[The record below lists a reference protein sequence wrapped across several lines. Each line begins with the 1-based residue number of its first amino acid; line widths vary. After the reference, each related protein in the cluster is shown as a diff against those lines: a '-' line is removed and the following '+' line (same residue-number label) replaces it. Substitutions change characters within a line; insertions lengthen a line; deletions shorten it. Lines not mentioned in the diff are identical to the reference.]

1 MRVAEVV
8 KAHER
13 RRVIVPIDSAQ
24 YTVDAFLSINDF
36 EQLVDA
42 DEKNAK
48 LAFAEFVR
56 KRIID
61 TGLPLPTVETIAT
74 LEDACFQ
81 ELINALLDDDQT
93 LKECYA
99 KRVESESLCTRF
111 ILAVKETADIW
122 ANNLADAFKRIVIP
136 AIPKITIPP
145 SVIENISKQLSQFT
159 DALSKIASSIY
170 ETWKPI
176 SFPTFSEEKKEE
188 IVQAQIQ
195 WGKYGWTQPP
205 SSLPRLFYTAPDGIQ
220 EAAEEAA
227 EFCRAS
233 DMERLF
239 SKLYKMKHVKKTDL
253 EEAIFDFKNRK
264 YKSCAFVL
272 FGLIDARLIR
282 LQRDEDRNKRNSRR
296 SSGASAARNLVH
308 RIESKHDISRMV
320 FFMFQLQNVNACLQK
335 VFEDA
340 NDFKT
345 QPDVINRNFLDH
357 GMLHRRVTKRDC
369 IQLFLLYYNLLELL
383 VIISPSKEV

>member
-1 MRVAEVV
+1 MAEEI
-8 KAHER
+8 KAPER
-13 RRVIVPIDSAQ
+13 HRVIVYVDSVP
-24 YTVDAFLSINDF
+24 YTVDAFMSIDDF
-36 EQLVDA
+36 EQLIEVDNK
-42 DEKNAK
+42 DAK
-48 LAFAEFVR
+48 LAIAKYVQ
-56 KRIID
+56 KRIVD
-61 TGLPLPTVETIAT
+61 TGIPIPTIEAIAAQ
-74 LEDACFQ
+74 DDNRFQ
-81 ELINALLDDDQT
+81 ELVLALLEDDQT
-93 LKECYA
+93 LKESYD
-99 KRVESESLCTRF
+99 KRDETEPLCTRF
-111 ILAVKETADIW
+111 FLALKETAEIW
-122 ANNLADAFKRIVIP
+122 ANNLADAFRRIVIP

-220 EAAEEAA
+220 EAAEEVA

-264 YKSCAFVL
+264 NKSCAFVL

-282 LQRDEDRNKRNSRR
+282 LQRDEDRNKRNGRR
-296 SSGASAARNLVH
+296 PSGATAARNLFH
-308 RIESKHDISRMV
+308 QIESHHDLSRML
-320 FFMFQLQNVNACLQK
+320 FFPFQLQNVISCLQK

-383 VIISPSKEV
+383 AIISPAKET

>member
-1 MRVAEVV
+1 MAEEL
-8 KAHER
+8 KKHGR
-13 RRVIVPIDSAQ
+13 QRVIVPIDSAQ

-42 DEKNAK
+42 DEKSAK
-48 LAFAEFVR
+48 LAVAEFTR

-61 TGLPLPTVETIAT
+61 TNLPIPTVETVAAQ
-74 LEDACFQ
+74 EDTCFQ

-99 KRVESESLCTRF
+99 KRDESEPLCTRF

-122 ANNLADAFKRIVIP
+122 AKSIADAFEKIVIP
-136 AIPKITIPP
+136 KIPKITIPT
-145 SVIENISKQLSQFT
+145 SVIESISKQLSQIT
-159 DALSKIASSIY
+159 DTLSSIASSIY

-176 SFPTFSEEKKEE
+176 SIPTISEGKKEE

-205 SSLPRLFYTAPDGIQ
+205 ASPVRLFYTAPNGIQ
-220 EAAEEAA
+220 EAEKEAR
-227 EFCRAS
+227 EFCRSA
-233 DMERLF
+233 DMEQLF
-239 SKLYKMKHVKKTDL
+239 SKLSKMKHVKKTDL
-253 EEAIFDFKNRK
+253 EEAIFDYKNRQ
-264 YKSCAFVL
+264 YKSCAFIL

-282 LQRDEDRNKRNSRR
+282 LQRDEDRNKRNGRR
-296 SSGASAARNLVH
+296 SSGASAAKNLFQ
-308 RIESKHDISRMV
+308 RIESKHGISKTL
-320 FFMFQLQNVNACLQK
+320 FLMFHFQNVSSCLQK
-335 VFEDA
+335 VFEDG

-345 QPDVINRNFLDH
+345 QPNVINRNFLDH

-383 VIISPSKEV
+383 AIISPAKEA